1 MSQRIGMADGRCL
14 TLNLSNRLMTDSLM
28 KKAGIAE
35 EDNYGFRRMIQSTGP
50 EAVPLPSDSKCLK
63 PFLLNPYSG

>member
-14 TLNLSNRLMTDSLM
+14 TMNLSNRLMIDAMT
-28 KKAGIAE
+28 KNAGIPE
-35 EDNYGFRRMIQSTGP
+35 QDNYGLRRMLQGKGP

-63 PFLLNPYSG
+63 PFLLNPRDG